1 MATTSGSRHWGG
13 FILSGGTAFVVDA
26 GITTLLVHFGLD
38 RFIARLIG
46 IGVAMVVAWLM
57 HRRVTFAM
65 DAAASWSEFL
75 RFATVAASANA
86 LNFVV
91 YSLLLVVFPGLPIIV
106 AIVIATAIATVC
118 SYLGFRLGVFREPPA
133 GSD

>member
-1 MATTSGSRHWGG
+1 MATTSGARHWGG

-26 GITTLLVHFGLD
+26 GITTLLVHFGAN
-38 RFIARLIG
+38 RFLARIVGIA
-46 IGVAMVVAWLM
+46 VAMVVAWLM

-65 DAAASWSEFL
+65 DAGASWSEFL

-91 YSLLLVVFPGLPIIV
+91 YSLLLVIFPALPVIV
-106 AIVIATAIATVC
+106 AIFIATAIATAF
-118 SYLGFRLGVFREPPA
+118 SYAGFRLGVFREPPPVA
-133 GSD
+133 